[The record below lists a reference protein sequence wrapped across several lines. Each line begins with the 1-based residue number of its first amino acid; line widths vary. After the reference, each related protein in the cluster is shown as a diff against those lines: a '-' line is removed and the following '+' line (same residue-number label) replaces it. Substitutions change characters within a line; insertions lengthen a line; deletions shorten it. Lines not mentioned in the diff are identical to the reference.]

1 MNDGMEKERCSI
13 DALIFISAMCLF
25 LSAVEY
31 AIPKPLPFLRLGLAN
46 LPIIIFLKKIRLRD
60 LFLIIIFKVLGQGMI
75 SGTLFSYIFIFSLTG
90 SFSSGLT
97 MYAIYRLFFK
107 NGAISNIGLSLFGA
121 MANCLAQ
128 LICAYFIMFGAN
140 TLYIVPLML
149 VFSSITGF
157 LLVLFCNY
165 FENKSKWLREIDLKS
180 IKISEKKEIPLKNK
194 EKDSKI
200 IAIISLIMAIIFIV
214 LLIFIRKNI
223 YIWSMVALFFI
234 IHEIRKKGKVNL
246 IAPILTLIFI
256 VFFSL
261 LTPYGLVLLNLGF
274 IKITQG
280 ALESGLRKSGI
291 LLGMTFCSQLIL
303 TFRFNFTGKVGGR
316 IKQFFN
322 CYGFFTQSADKGKK
336 IKYKGLVQFLDEH
349 LQGITNQIV
358 IEGREK

>member
-1 MNDGMEKERCSI
+1 MTDGMEKERCSI
-13 DALIFISAMCLF
+13 DSLIFISAMCLF

-46 LPIIIFLKKIRLRD
+46 LPVIIFLKKIRLRD

-75 SGTLFSYIFIFSLTG
+75 SGTLFSYIFIFSLSG
-90 SFSSGLT
+90 SFSSGLV
-97 MYAIYRLFFK
+97 MYVFYGLLFK

-157 LLVLFCNY
+157 LLGLFCNY
-165 FENKSKWLREIDLKS
+165 FENKSKWLREFDLKG
-180 IKISEKKEIPLKNK
+180 IKIAEKKEIP
-194 EKDSKI
+194 EESKGKGWQI
-200 IAIISLIMAIIFIV
+200 IAIFSLIMSIIFIV

-223 YIWSMVALFFI
+223 YICFMAFLFLI
-234 IHEIRKKGKVNL
+234 MLEIRKSGRVKL
-246 IAPILTLIFI
+246 IAPILTLFFI
-256 VFFSL
+256 LFFSI
-261 LTPYGLVLLNLGF
+261 LTPYGLVLLDLGF
-274 IKITQG
+274 IKVTQG

-303 TFRFNFTGKVGGR
+303 TFRFNFTGKIGAR
-316 IKQFFN
+316 IKEFFN
-322 CYGFFTQSADKGKK
+322 CYGIFTQSADKKEK

-349 LQGITNQIV
+349 LQGITSQIA
-358 IEGREK
+358 IGGSEK